1 MPELTGEKF
10 VADPFVI
17 GERMYKT
24 GDLARYLPDGNI
36 EYAGRR
42 DHQVKIRGYRIE
54 LGEVEAALLKHV
66 QEAVVLSK
74 ENTDGQ
80 IDLYAY
86 FTAEQSLSIS
96 QLKEKLAGQIP
107 GYMIPSYLM
116 QLEQMPLTS
125 NGKVNRAL
133 PRLKQA
139 CRPGLTMLLQ
149 GQNRKSMVHIWKEV
163 LKLEQVG
170 VKDNFFDLGG
180 HSLRGMTLIAK
191 IHKQFSKNISL
202 REVFQCPTVEE
213 MAKAIAGA
221 ETNGPDYIPK
231 AKAKDVYP
239 VSSVQKM
246 VYLSTQIEGGEL
258 SYNMPG
264 ILTLEGK
271 LDINRL
277 QTAFQRLIQRH
288 ESLRTGFELVR
299 GEPVQVIKPQAEFS
313 MERYKATA
321 DEVEECFRTFVR
333 PFDLSQAP
341 LLRAGLIE
349 LEQDLHIFMF
359 DMHHIITDGAS
370 MNIFVEELIQ
380 LYDGK
385 KLAPLRIQYK
395 DFTEWKHQKEQRERI
410 KKQEGYWLGVFH
422 EELPSFELPKDFAR
436 PPVRSF
442 DGKRHNFTLDKTVTQ
457 GIKQLEELTGTT
469 AYMILFS
476 AYSILLAKYS
486 GQGDI
491 VVGTPIA
498 GRPHAD
504 LEPIIG
510 MFVNT
515 LAIRTAPMAEKT
527 FLDYI
532 TETKETML
540 KAFEHQEYP
549 FEELVEKLGVKRDL
563 SRNPLFDTMF
573 VLQNTEQTDIEVD
586 SLAVRPYEQ
595 TETAAKFDLQLN
607 FLIDQDEIQGSFDY
621 CTKLFKKKT
630 IAVLAK
636 DYVMILSAI
645 MRNPSIPLKDIQLSE
660 KVNKSKHL
668 ASTIEL
674 DF

>member
-1 MPELTGEKF
+1 
-10 VADPFVI
+10 
-17 GERMYKT
+17 
-24 GDLARYLPDGNI
+24 
-36 EYAGRR
+36 
-42 DHQVKIRGYRIE
+42 
-54 LGEVEAALLKHV
+54 
-66 QEAVVLSK
+66 
-74 ENTDGQ
+74 
-80 IDLYAY
+80 
-86 FTAEQSLSIS
+86 
-96 QLKEKLAGQIP
+96 
-107 GYMIPSYLM
+107 
-116 QLEQMPLTS
+116 
-125 NGKVNRAL
+125 
-133 PRLKQA
+133 
-139 CRPGLTMLLQ
+139 
-149 GQNRKSMVHIWKEV
+149 
-163 LKLEQVG
+163 
-170 VKDNFFDLGG
+170 
-180 HSLRGMTLIAK
+180 
-191 IHKQFSKNISL
+191 
-202 REVFQCPTVEE
+202 

-271 LDINRL
+271 LDINNL

-385 KLAPLRIQYK
+385 ELAPLRIQYK